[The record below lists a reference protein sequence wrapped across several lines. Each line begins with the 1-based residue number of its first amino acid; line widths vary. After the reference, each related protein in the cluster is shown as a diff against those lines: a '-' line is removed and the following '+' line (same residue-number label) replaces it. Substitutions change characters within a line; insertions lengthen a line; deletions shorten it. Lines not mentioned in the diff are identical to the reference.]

1 MQPTGSPTPVP
12 SAAPTQLDPVVT
24 ASVNTTTTVN
34 LGNETNATAGILPE
48 ARYLRGLE
56 EFLGCAPDA
65 VILALEETTAAVL
78 EPTLSAPEE
87 KLARVDTLDC
97 ERDGPFLKVTQE
109 VVIEFQ
115 CSDDCGDKAAEL
127 ASSNDL
133 AESIGASINE
143 AITSNAFTETL
154 KQKAAEC
161 QGAGCGALQDAKVD
175 DLVEVVA
182 GPVTVTTLS
191 PTTSLSPSSSS
202 PTKKVRYAATF
213 IMFHLFVHLSHIPYH
228 IVSYHHSLL

>member
-56 EFLGCAPDA
+56 EFLGCPDA
-65 VILALEETTAAVL
+65 VILALEETTAAIL
-78 EPTLSAPEE
+78 EPTLSPPEE
-87 KLARVDTLDC
+87 TLARVDTLDC

-109 VVIEFQ
+109 VVIDIQ
-115 CSDDCGDKAAEL
+115 CSDDCDAKAAEL
-127 ASSNDL
+127 ESSNDL
-133 AESIGASINE
+133 AKSIGDSIND
-143 AITSNAFTETL
+143 AITSNKFTETL

-161 QGAGCGALQDAKVD
+161 EGDGCGALQDAKVD
-175 DLVEVVA
+175 DPVEVVA
-182 GPVTVTTLS
+182 GLVTVTTLS

-213 IMFHLFVHLSHIPYH
+213 IMCHLFVHLSHI
-228 IVSYHHSLL
+228 ILFCFFHHSLL